1 MHRYS
6 LKTKNLTLKKLG
18 ISIFLYVIIYI
29 VIYLLAYFILKSQGL
44 IYLQWF
50 QYVSYTL
57 IGLGIIAGTFQWIVK
72 GYKTDHYRI
81 KVGVMLLVIETV
93 VALVLIIVFYTC
105 NNRESIVNKN
115 GTTMVEEKPNFSF
128 TNWTNYYEYQNIFV
142 RKNIV
147 RIHEEYG
154 QSSRERISI
163 DYYDE
168 NGNLIESVN

>member
-1 MHRYS
+1 MDIIS
-6 LKTKNLTLKKLG
+6 KQKNSNLKKLSK
-18 ISIFLYVIIYI
+18 SIFLYVFIYI
-29 VIYLLAYFILKSQGL
+29 VIYFSAQLILNSQGW

-57 IGLGIIAGTFQWIVK
+57 IGLGIMAGTFQWIVT

-81 KVGVMLLVIETV
+81 KVGVTLLVIEVV
-93 VALVLIIVFYTC
+93 VALGIIVVFYTF

-115 GTTMVEEKPNFSF
+115 GITMVEEKPNFSF
-128 TNWTNYYEYQNIFV
+128 TDWSNYYDHQNIFV

-154 QSSRERISI
+154 KSSREHVSI

-168 NGNLIESVN
+168 NGTLIESVN

>member
-1 MHRYS
+1 MHRYNF
-6 LKTKNLTLKKLG
+6 KTKNLTLKKLG
-18 ISIFLYVIIYI
+18 VSIFLYVIIYI
-29 VIYLLAYFILKSQGL
+29 VIYLLRSQGL

-57 IGLGIIAGTFQWIVK
+57 IDLGIMAGTFQWIVT

-93 VALVLIIVFYTC
+93 VALVIIMVFYTF

-115 GTTMVEEKPNFSF
+115 GTIIVEEKPNFSF
-128 TNWTNYYEYQNIFV
+128 TNWTNYYEYQNMFV